1 MEVRQGPS
9 SNEFSQ
15 DQSTS
20 KLPYSSAFEAN
31 FATYQSLAL
40 LVKLPGHGWMW
51 SFDNTVRPT
60 IFCTNVNI
68 LPNGKMLVRSL
79 QVLKAQTV
87 EYYFNGKQI
96 PSNDLARSFSSIEE
110 LSELVVAF
118 ERKTP
123 CVGIA
128 DPKLHNVKMSSRLS
142 CVWDID
148 GALRS
153 TKCSSVAGK
162 VNLCGMCRL
171 LKTYL
176 RKRSKDGK
184 NLIPTARSKFRC
196 CSSTQKKQSQLDGC
210 RRRIKVLESRV
221 KVRTFSTAVV
231 SLFVVT

>member
-1 MEVRQGPS
+1 LVNQVDKKRVVIIVYIFVYSLVDATDQQLMEVRQGPS

-87 EYYFNGKQI
+87 QYYFNGKQI

-110 LSELVVAF
+110 L
-118 ERKTP
+118 
-123 CVGIA
+123 
-128 DPKLHNVKMSSRLS
+128 
-142 CVWDID
+142 
-148 GALRS
+148 
-153 TKCSSVAGK
+153 
-162 VNLCGMCRL
+162 
-171 LKTYL
+171 
-176 RKRSKDGK
+176 
-184 NLIPTARSKFRC
+184 
-196 CSSTQKKQSQLDGC
+196 
-210 RRRIKVLESRV
+210 LE
-221 KVRTFSTAVV
+221 
-231 SLFVVT
+231 